1 MEFKVSKDDGESAD
15 QMAEINIV
23 PLVDVM
29 LVLLI
34 IFMVAAPLS
43 IGGIPIKL
51 PTSKARGSDVKED
64 RVILSINRDGF
75 YFVEKVPIPGDNLE
89 SRLKSIFEHRKHKDL
104 YIRADEAVKYGKV
117 VSAMSAAK
125 IAGVSK
131 INMLTE
137 SKQVVR

>member
-1 MEFKVSKDDGESAD
+1 MEFKINKEDDESAE

-43 IGGIPIKL
+43 IGGIAIKL

-64 RVILSINRDGF
+64 RVILSINKDGL
-75 YFVEKVPIPGDNLE
+75 YFVEKIPIPGQSLE
-89 SRLKSIFEHRKHKDL
+89 PRLKSIFEHRKHKDL
-104 YIRADEAVKYGKV
+104 YIRADKSVRYGKV
-117 VSAMSAAK
+117 VAAMSAAK